1 MQTEFFTH
9 LHQIDALAR
18 VNLGLAVQ
26 RQMVRIFE
34 HNLTVCDPWRLF
46 VAARHALPPTEFY
59 RFYFTVCIHQL
70 FFSYFIPTL

>member
-46 VAARHALPPTEFY
+46 GAARHALPPQN
-59 RFYFTVCIHQL
+59 FTGSIL
-70 FFSYFIPTL
+70 PFAFTSYFPSTLLLL